1 METKEIFERL
11 KKLLNEG
18 KFMSI
23 GSVSEKIDHNTSLIS
38 DLALDSIQII
48 ELIIAI
54 EKEFDI
60 SCDAEELN
68 LSMFDNIDDM
78 VKFVEQKVSKLY
90 EETKN

>member
-23 GSVSEKIDHNTSLIS
+23 RSVSEKIDQNTSLIN

-54 EKEFDI
+54 EKEFNI

-78 VKFVEQKVSKLY
+78 VKFVEQKVGKLY
-90 EETKN
+90 GETEN

>member
-1 METKEIFERL
+1 
-11 KKLLNEG
+11 
-18 KFMSI
+18 MSI